1 MAVSEVAIT
10 YVNIILYA
18 LSYQLQRPVEPY
30 LVRSLIR
37 GDGDAA
43 ADEGKAN
50 RAYGRLTSFFS
61 AIQTVGSPVVGTLLD
76 RIGPKRTSVLVFG
89 GSAASYWILSVAT
102 TPELLFLSKV
112 PTLLQ
117 HAFLVG
123 QAVSIF
129 DYACMQALLH

>member
-37 GDGDAA
+37 GNGDAA
-43 ADEGKAN
+43 EDESAAN

-76 RIGPKRTSVLVFG
+76 RIGESLRFCVSLVQTALTSSCELTRRIIETIQGRG
-89 GSAASYWILSVAT
+89 GRPSSSSGGPPRAT
-102 TPELLFLSKV
+102 GSCPWPRRPSCC
-112 PTLLQ
+112 
-117 HAFLVG
+117 
-123 QAVSIF
+123 S
-129 DYACMQALLH
+129 